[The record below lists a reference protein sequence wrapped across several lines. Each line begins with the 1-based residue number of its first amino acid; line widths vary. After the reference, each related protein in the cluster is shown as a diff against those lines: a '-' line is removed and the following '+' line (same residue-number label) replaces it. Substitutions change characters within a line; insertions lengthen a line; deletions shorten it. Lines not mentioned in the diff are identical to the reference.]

1 METIDAIG
9 RIVNLIVLSIVIL
22 LFGAGIFYQAIE
34 LIKKK

>member
-9 RIVNLIVLSIVIL
+9 KVINLIILSIVAIL
-22 LFGAGIFYQAIE
+22 FAAGIFYQAIE

>member
-9 RIVNLIVLSIVIL
+9 KIVNVIVLTIIAA
-22 LFGAGIFYQAIE
+22 LFIGGAYYQVIE

>member
-9 RIVNLIVLSIVIL
+9 RIVNMIVLFIVVL
-22 LFGAGIFYQAIE
+22 LFGAGIFYQVIE

>member
-9 RIVNLIVLSIVIL
+9 RIVNLIVLSIVAIL
-22 LFGAGIFYQAIE
+22 LAAGIVYQAIE

>member
-9 RIVNLIVLSIVIL
+9 KIVNMIVLSIVVL
-22 LFGAGIFYQAIE
+22 LFVAGIFYQITE

>member
-9 RIVNLIVLSIVIL
+9 KIVNLIVLSIVAIL
-22 LFGAGIFYQAIE
+22 FAAGIVYQAIE

>member
-9 RIVNLIVLSIVIL
+9 RIVNVIVLSIVAIL
-22 LFGAGIFYQAIE
+22 FAAGIFYQAIE